1 MNRSTVT
8 LVVVALGWSGACG
21 VERSEPNTETT
32 NQAIFGGQTTTT
44 CQWPTT
50 VLLSGCSGTLVHPYI
65 VTTASHCGTNHRM
78 ATFGESNNGAGAARR
93 VPIEYCRVFQRNG
106 SSGTDYAFCKLATPV
121 TDLPIIPPLMGCEVD
136 MMLKPG
142 QKVVVAG
149 FGDNNDN
156 NGGFGTKRWVE
167 TTFNRADTGRG
178 AQVGGMGKAPCFG
191 DSGGPAFVKL
201 PDGSWRSFGIDSSGT
216 GNSCG
221 AGDIMAM
228 IYKAVPWIEQQSG
241 IDISPCHDA
250 DGTWNPGPNCH
261 SFSLDPLATGRTWAN
276 GCSEPALSPP
286 SNTCGNPG
294 MPGDGGFVLGDA
306 GRPSDG
312 GRADGGAQRDTRG
325 ADAASAPDAEPPPR
339 QDAAIQPDARSPTMT
354 PPPPPPA
361 PPAPDAAAPV
371 APTHTTG
378 GCSCSLAS
386 DASPPAGIFLL
397 ALALLVRRRG
407 GAARRR

>member
-1 MNRSTVT
+1 MNRSTLT
-8 LVVVALGWSGACG
+8 LIVAALGWSGACG
-21 VERSEPNTETT
+21 VERSEPAHEITS
-32 NQAIFGGQTTTT
+32 QPIFGGQNATA

-50 VLLSGCSGTLVHPYI
+50 VLLSGCTGTLVHPLI
-65 VTTASHCGTNHRM
+65 VTTAAHCGTGHRM
-78 ATFGESNNGAGAARR
+78 ATFGETSGMAARR
-93 VPIEYCRVFQRNG
+93 VPIEYCRVFQTRG
-106 SSGTDYAFCKLATPV
+106 SDGTDFAFCKLRTPV
-121 TDLPIIPPLMGCEVD
+121 TDVPIIPPLMGCEVD
-136 MMLKPG
+136 ILKPG

-167 TTFNRADTGRG
+167 TTLNRPDTGRG

-216 GNSCG
+216 GDSCG

-276 GCSEPALSPP
+276 GCAEPALSPP
-286 SNTCGNPG
+286 AATCGMAG
-294 MPGDGGFVLGDA
+294 TPGDGGFVVVDA
-306 GRPSDG
+306 GRIPDG
-312 GRADGGAQRDTRG
+312 ARPEAGPLDARRDSAAADGPPPGPPPPP
-325 ADAASAPDAEPPPR
+325 DAAATTF
-339 QDAAIQPDARSPTMT
+339 PDARP
-354 PPPPPPA
+354 PADPAPPPPPA
-361 PPAPDAAAPV
+361 ADAAITPPPTPQSAGCHCAFTPGAQPPAALIFALV
-371 APTHTTG
+371 A
-378 GCSCSLAS
+378 LM
-386 DASPPAGIFLL
+386 F
-397 ALALLVRRRG
+397 RRRG